1 MPSLF
6 LSLATAAA
14 LTISLAAAPVATT
27 PSDPSTASAAPSLT
41 APLAHPVW
49 LCHPADPRSACGD
62 ATGRYPDGTTVPLS
76 TTVAADGSTTVTQP
90 STGAE
95 PPVDCFYVYPTVDL
109 LPNPPLMVGSAPPS
123 ARDDE
128 VAVLL
133 AQLGP
138 LTDLCR
144 VFAPLYRQST
154 LAQLALSGATG
165 GDPYPGPGF
174 ADVQQA
180 WDDYWAHDNIDPVT
194 GERRGVI
201 VLGHSQGSVAVE
213 ELLQHSVD
221 GDPTAT
227 AQLVSAVVLGGQVQ
241 VPIGATVGGGSDPAS
256 TFQHLPL
263 CQPQS
268 GSVPTGCVIAYS
280 SYGQPS
286 GSRPTSGSLA
296 DNLDPGH
303 QIACVNPSALLAG
316 AAPDATTP
324 LDPVLPTRTLV
335 RGSLL
340 APNGALTHLLI
351 GYTLPSDPTG
361 YRATPGALTGRCAF
375 AGDAT
380 SNASWLQIED
390 PTGMLPD
397 TATSALGLHV
407 VDYNVDLGGLHTLLS
422 AQAAQWVQAAQAA
435 DPALRR

>member
-1 MPSLF
+1 MPSPL
-6 LSLATAAA
+6 LAIAAAAA
-14 LTISLAAAPVATT
+14 LTLSVVTAPAAAAATAPAES
-27 PSDPSTASAAPSLT
+27 PSPSPAASLSLT
-41 APLAHPVW
+41 APLAQPVW
-49 LCHPADPRSACGD
+49 LCHPGDPASACG
-62 ATGRYPDGTTVPLS
+62 ATTGRYPDGSTVPLS
-76 TTVAADGSTTVTQP
+76 TTVASGGSTTVVQP
-90 STGAE
+90 ASGAQ

-109 LPNPPLMVGSAPPS
+109 LPNPTLMIGSAAPS

-138 LTDLCR
+138 LTGLCR

-154 LAQLALSGATG
+154 LLQLALSGATG

-180 WDDYWAHDNIDPVT
+180 WDDYWAHDNIDPAT
-194 GERRGVI
+194 GHRRGVI

-213 ELLQHSVD
+213 KLLQHSVD
-221 GDPTAT
+221 GDPAAT

-241 VPIGATVGGGSDPAS
+241 VPIGAASGGGADPAS

-263 CQPQS
+263 CEPQA
-268 GSVPTGCVIAYS
+268 GTVPTGCVIAYS
-280 SYGQPS
+280 SYGQP
-286 GSRPTSGSLA
+286 GDGAPVSGSLA
-296 DNLDPGH
+296 ANLDPGH
-303 QIACVNPSALLAG
+303 RIACVNPSAVLAG
-316 AAPDATTP
+316 GAADATTA
-324 LDPVLPTRTLV
+324 LEPVLPTRTLV

-351 GYTLPSDPTG
+351 GYTLPADPTG
-361 YRATPGALTGRCAF
+361 YRATPGALTGRCAV

-380 SNASWLQIED
+380 ANTSWLQIED

-397 TATSALGLHV
+397 TSTSALGLHV
-407 VDYNVDLGGLHTLLS
+407 VDYNVDLGGLRALL
-422 AQAAQWVQAAQAA
+422 AAQAA
-435 DPALRR
+435 RWAQDR

>member
-1 MPSLF
+1 MPSPF
-6 LSLATAAA
+6 LAIAAAAA
-14 LTISLAAAPVATT
+14 LTFSVGPVPAAAT
-27 PSDPSTASAAPSLT
+27 PASLTLT
-41 APLAHPVW
+41 APLDQPVW
-49 LCHPADPRSACGD
+49 LCHPGDPASACGD
-62 ATGRYPDGTTVPLS
+62 TTGRYPDATTVPLT
-76 TTVAADGSTTVTQP
+76 TTVDTGGATAVVSPT
-90 STGAE
+90 TGAV

-109 LPNPPLMVGSAPPS
+109 LPNPALMIGSAAPS

-138 LTDLCR
+138 LTGLCR

-154 LAQLALSGATG
+154 LLQLAASGVTG

-180 WDDYWAHDNIDPVT
+180 WDDYWAHDNIDPAT

-213 ELLQHSVD
+213 KLLQHSVD
-221 GDPTAT
+221 GDAEAT

-241 VPIGATVGGGSDPAS
+241 VPLGATTGGGGDPAS

-263 CQPQS
+263 CEPLPD
-268 GSVPTGCVIAYS
+268 GVPTGCVIAYS
-280 SYGQPS
+280 SYDQPS
-286 GSRPTSGSLA
+286 GGAPVAGSLA
-296 DNLDPGH
+296 ANLSPGH
-303 QIACVNPSALLAG
+303 RIACVNPSAVLAG
-316 AAPDATTP
+316 TPADASTP
-324 LDPVLPTRTLV
+324 LDPILPTRKLV

-340 APNGALTHLLI
+340 APNGALSHLLI

-380 SNASWLQIED
+380 ANTSWLQIDD

-397 TATSALGLHV
+397 TSTSALGLHV
-407 VDYNVDLGGLHTLLS
+407 VDYNVDLGGLRALLD
-422 AQAAQWVQAAQAA
+422 AQTAQWEST
-435 DPALRR
+435 R